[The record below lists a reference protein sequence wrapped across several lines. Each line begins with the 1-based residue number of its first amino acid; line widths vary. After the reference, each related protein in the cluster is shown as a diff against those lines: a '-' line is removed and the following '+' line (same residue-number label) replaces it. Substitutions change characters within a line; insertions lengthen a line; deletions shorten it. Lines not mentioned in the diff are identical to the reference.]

1 MDDISPSVNSVPTPV
16 LPNPADQIGTGTQQG
31 GQSPVLQ
38 SGLISGQQSQ
48 PLFPLWHTAPTM
60 LQPPS
65 YFQPASQTLLQQLTQ
80 GLDDDKTQPSTAT
93 VKVSQPLQPDGLNLS
108 TWLYDTINCG
118 ITKNCVEAFK
128 KPMPGTKANAAAI
141 SLLTSGTPGEFHAEI
156 TACSSACEALTW
168 VCSKFQGGYN
178 RSINNEWLRRFTQE
192 GMTREET
199 LEQYVQRKVNLFRS
213 LQANHHPLCLED
225 LPKYIIDGLPAEFNH
240 GKPSLYAPCAAAT
253 PAVILQTLRLQAHG
267 IGFNDLRPRP
277 DPKAA
282 KAVIPDTDSTEKLG
296 RGRGRPRCWECG
308 KLGHIGKDCQKRKKE
323 GTSGA
328 GEACK
333 PQKLPVKTEVPL
345 VTHNVLSSP
354 RTASC
359 TEDWLI
365 DSGASVHLV
374 NDVSLLQ
381 NMTAYAEP
389 RALQLATAGANCG
402 IIASGSVC
410 LLNGEGKPVWLHNV
424 QCVPEAST
432 NLLSVSAGIR
442 DGLTFAVNDSGA
454 YVRVEGADG
463 WSCGVQEMHGLYSM
477 RGVYPT
483 TVPIVCQLC
492 LKTTTVDHLS
502 PKLKHDC
509 KLRQL
514 WHERLGHPGKT
525 VSERIS
531 KENVCTGIPVSLIP
545 CAMCDTHCDSCI
557 RGKQS
562 KPPFPDSS
570 RRPTR
575 VLHRIHADTVGEVPT
590 AGTGGERYF
599 LTVVEE
605 YSGYVDIIPVLQKSS
620 IAQELINVIARW
632 ERQTDSKVQV
642 VRTDRGTEFLNKT
655 FHGHCTQ
662 NGIHTE
668 MSAAYTPQ
676 QNGVAERANR
686 TIKEKVRTLLLGVNA
701 DTALWNEAAQ
711 TAAYLHNVTPVAGKS
726 KTPYE
731 EFHGHKP
738 DLSGLRKWGCLAY
751 VKQEK
756 HQTHPMG
763 AQSVAGMFVGY
774 DRHSKGYRVRVG
786 DKVIVSRNVH
796 FVEGKS
802 GAVVL
807 GRLATQHGAPP
818 TVEGN
823 PPVESEANSDDDE
836 HDTTSVTAATPNP
849 FQPLLDQ
856 DNDYSEEESTSTS
869 SSPSK
874 EQLLTT
880 TAAQPSGSTAK
891 PDEEPTMKCTK
902 APPASIPHAL
912 DKLLNAARE
921 PEASH
926 GPSIGTRARAR
937 NAIRLMSGQPLFV
950 KQNKGGRRANQARGG
965 DNVVLTREERLQRRN
980 AIKERG
986 QTEAGVVA
994 EVDEPEIAETSMEE
1008 ECSGNEEMGERSELV
1023 AREEGEGGAAS
1034 MSEEGTDEVVAL
1046 HVSDAQPHLIK
1057 HAQCE
1062 SLKENVLR
1070 KERGNLGG
1078 EARERALRQGKAEDL
1093 DKMCVKSAE
1102 DVVES
1107 DADGVMDDVIPSVS
1121 LAFMKACLA
1130 SPSEVKFCKVHVPS
1144 NYREARQSEQWELWE
1159 GAMNEEMDSLNAHE
1173 CFEYVDR
1180 QRGKKVIPVHW
1191 IYSVKVDEFG
1201 NVIRYKAR
1209 LVAQGCR
1216 QVQGIDVDEVFA
1228 PTSSFG
1234 ARRTLLTKAAQEDL
1248 EIHQVDIKTAFL
1260 NGDLEEEVYVTQPP
1274 GFENGGPQVC
1284 RLKKALYGLKQAPR
1298 AWYKTLDGIL
1308 EKHGF
1313 KACMSDAG
1321 IYVSVDGT
1329 ENPVYLALFVDDML
1343 IVCKDLDK
1351 VLAFKGIL
1359 GKEFAIHDLGE
1370 VKDFLGCQVVRD
1382 RERKVIQMSSGP
1394 KIDALVEKFG
1404 LSGET
1409 RPVESP
1415 MSKSF
1420 LPTAQSGSML
1430 EGGGAGTPLEPGNR
1444 YCELIGSLL
1453 YLANTTR
1460 PDISQAVG
1468 VLSRYRGTPT
1478 SAHMQEG
1485 LRLVRYLKGTRDYA
1499 LQLGGSHVPIEGF
1512 VDADYAGDLDT
1523 RASTTGFVFKVY
1535 GGAVVW
1541 GSKKQTATATSTVEA
1556 EFRAASHAVKE
1567 AQWLRGLLEELQF
1580 DIWKIPLYC
1589 DNTGCIQNL
1598 KNPVNSK
1605 YTKHVAV
1612 SFHHARLAVVQG
1624 QVDIKYIATQANMA
1638 DIFTKPLVPIL
1649 FRQHRDTLGV
1659 IERIVSA

>member
-1 MDDISPSVNSVPTPV
+1 MDDMLASASSAPTQTSPAIVNNV
-16 LPNPADQIGTGTQQG
+16 
-31 GQSPVLQ
+31 
-38 SGLISGQQSQ
+38 QQSVQQ
-48 PLFPLWHTAPTM
+48 PGSLVQQPQFQQPSLQQPSTM
-60 LQPPS
+60 WQQS
-65 YFQPASQTLLQQLTQ
+65 SFFQPSSQTLLQQLTQ
-80 GLDDDKTQPSTAT
+80 GLDEDKTQPSTAT
-93 VKVSQPLQPDGLNLS
+93 VRISQPLQPDGLNLS

-128 KPMPGTKANAAAI
+128 APMPGTRANAAAV
-141 SLLTSGTPGEFHAEI
+141 SLLTSGTPAEFHAEI
-156 TACSSACEALTW
+156 TACSSAWEALAM
-168 VCSKFQGGYN
+168 VCSKFQGGQN
-178 RSINNEWLRRFTQE
+178 RAINSEWLRRFTQE

-199 LEQYVQRKVNLFRS
+199 LEQYVQRKVNLFKS
-213 LQANHHPLCLED
+213 LQANFHPLCPED

-240 GKPSLYAPCAAAT
+240 GKSALYAPCANAT
-253 PAVILQTLRLQAHG
+253 PAGILQILRLQAHG
-267 IGFNDLRPRP
+267 INFNDMRPRP
-277 DPKAA
+277 EPKAA
-282 KAVIPDTDSTEKLG
+282 RTTLPQDDQGERAG

-308 KLGHIGKDCQKRKKE
+308 KLGHIGKDCPKKKKE
-323 GTSGA
+323 EASDS

-333 PQKLPVKTEVPL
+333 QRQSSVKVDNPR
-345 VTHNVLSSP
+345 VTHNVFSGCSDS
-354 RTASC
+354 AES
-359 TEDWLI
+359 WLI

-381 NMTAYAEP
+381 NMTLYSEP
-389 RALQLATAGANCG
+389 RVLQLATAGAKGG
-402 IIASGSVC
+402 IIATGSVC
-410 LLNGEGKPVWLHNV
+410 LLNAEGKPAWVHNV

-432 NLLSVSAGIR
+432 NLFSVSAGIK
-442 DGLTFAVNDSGA
+442 DGFTLAVNDNGA
-454 YVRVEGADG
+454 YVRVEGMDG
-463 WSCGVQEMHGLYSM
+463 WQCGVHEAHGLYVM
-477 RGVYPT
+477 HGVYPT
-483 TVPIVCQLC
+483 NTPVVFHTC
-492 LKTTTVDHLS
+492 LKTPAVADPS
-502 PKLKHDC
+502 PKTKHDC

-525 VSERIS
+525 VSERLS
-531 KENVCTGIPVSLIP
+531 REQLCVGIPVSLIP
-545 CAMCDTHCDSCI
+545 CALCDTHCDSCV
-557 RGKQS
+557 RGKQN

-575 VLHRIHADTVGEVPT
+575 VLHRIHADTVGELPT

-605 YSGYVDIIPVLQKSS
+605 YSGYVEIVPVQHKSS
-620 IAQELINVIARW
+620 IAQELIDVITLW
-632 ERQTDSKVQV
+632 ERQTESKVQV

-655 FHGHCTQ
+655 FHGYCAN
-662 NGIHTE
+662 NGVHTE

-701 DTALWNEAAQ
+701 DNSLWNEAAR
-711 TAAYLHNVTPVAGKS
+711 TAAYLHNVTPVAGKT
-726 KTPYE
+726 KTPFE
-731 EFHGHKP
+731 EFHGYKP
-738 DLSGLRKWGCLAY
+738 DVSGLRKWGCLAY

-774 DRHSKGYRVRVG
+774 DRQSKGYRVRIG
-786 DKVIVSRNVH
+786 DKVVVSRNVH

-807 GRLATQHGAPP
+807 GRLDAQHGAPSA
-818 TVEGN
+818 VEKAS
-823 PPVESEANSDDDE
+823 PVESEAEMTDEE
-836 HDTTSVTAATPNP
+836 HDTTALPVATPNP
-849 FQPLLDQ
+849 YQTLRDQ
-856 DNDYSEEESTSTS
+856 DNDSMDDGSTSTS
-869 SSPSK
+869 SSPSR
-874 EQLLTT
+874 EQPMTT
-880 TAAQPSGSTAK
+880 VEAQQRGSTANM
-891 PDEEPTMKCTK
+891 DVEPTSECTT
-902 APPASIPHAL
+902 APPATVPDVL
-912 DKLLNAARE
+912 DKMLNAARD
-921 PEASH
+921 PEVSY
-926 GPSIGTRARAR
+926 GPSLGTRARAR
-937 NAIRLMSGQPLFV
+937 NAIRLMSGQPLYV
-950 KQNKGGRRANQARGG
+950 KPSKGGGRARQAQNG
-965 DNVVLTREERLQRRN
+965 NNEKLTREERLQRRN
-980 AIKERG
+980 AAKDKEHEKAGEMVGMDQVIEVDGGEDGSDDESMIDRSEPDGERG
-986 QTEAGVVA
+986 GEEDAISVSEGNTE
-994 EVDEPEIAETSMEE
+994 
-1008 ECSGNEEMGERSELV
+1008 
-1023 AREEGEGGAAS
+1023 
-1034 MSEEGTDEVVAL
+1034 EVVAM
-1046 HVSDAQPHLIK
+1046 HVRDAQPRMIE
-1057 HAQCE
+1057 HANCE
-1062 SLKENVLR
+1062 SLRETVLR
-1070 KERGNLGG
+1070 SERGALVG
-1078 EARERALRQGKAEDL
+1078 EAREREIRQGKAEVL
-1093 DKMCVKSAE
+1093 DNLCTNSAE
-1102 DVVES
+1102 EVVVSE
-1107 DADGVMDDVIPSVS
+1107 ADDVSDEFVPSVS
-1121 LAFMKACLA
+1121 LSFMKACLA
-1130 SPSEVKFCKVHVPS
+1130 SPSEVKFCKIHVPS
-1144 NYREARQSEQWELWE
+1144 NYREARRSEQWELWE

-1173 CFEYVDR
+1173 CFEYVER

-1234 ARRTLLTKAAQEDL
+1234 ARRTLLAKAAQEDL

-1274 GFENGGPQVC
+1274 GFENGGSQVC

-1298 AWYKTLDGIL
+1298 AWYKTLDGVL

-1321 IYVSVDGT
+1321 IYVTAEKT

-1351 VLAFKGIL
+1351 VIEFKTTL

-1420 LPTAQSGSML
+1420 LPTAQGGNIH

-1444 YCELIGSLL
+1444 YCELVGSLL

-1460 PDISQAVG
+1460 PDIAQAVG

-1580 DIWKIPLYC
+1580 DIWKIPLFC

-1624 QVDIKYIATQANMA
+1624 QVDIKYIATQANVA
-1638 DIFTKPLVPIL
+1638 DIFTKPLVPML
-1649 FRQHRDTLGV
+1649 FKQHRDTLGV
-1659 IERIVSA
+1659 IERIVSAQVQGEVL